1 MAGKR
6 KYEHRQRMNEGTGAR
21 TEKPR
26 TVIETVGACTNVKKC
41 KNTNTTL
48 GNGLC
53 MTCWDRKVQYRG
65 DY

>member
-1 MAGKR
+1 MIGKR
-6 KYEHRQRMNEGTGAR
+6 KYEYRPRMNEGTGAK
-21 TEKPR
+21 KPGE
-26 TVIETVGACTNVKKC
+26 VIETVGACTNFKKC